1 MLNINEKKRGFYM
14 HRRRV
19 RIFVDGEHMIYPYD
33 VAYGT
38 EYDDTEEEDLGK
50 PYYAS
55 YYWDVNEGVG
65 KPDYQRYNL
74 KLYKYD
80 GPDYDPIMSNLGPRD
95 VNGVMIFEKDL
106 LQSPDGVVYVVDYD
120 EVGCYN
126 YLEDVSGNRTFVYAV
141 DVTTFAVIGNI
152 LQHKNTLF
160 V

>member
-1 MLNINEKKRGFYM
+1 MIKKGIDCM

-19 RIFVDGEHMIYPYD
+19 RIFVDGETMIYPYD

-38 EYDDTEEEDLGK
+38 EYDDTEEADLGK

-55 YYWDVNEGVG
+55 YYWDMNEGVG
-65 KPDYQRYNL
+65 KPDYTRMDL

-80 GPDYDPIMSNLGPRD
+80 DANYNPIMSNLGPRD

-106 LQSPDGVVYVVDYD
+106 LKSPDGVVYVVDYD
-120 EVGCYN
+120 DVGCYN
-126 YLEDVSGNRTFVYAV
+126 YLEDVDGNRTFVYEV
-141 DVTTFAVIGNI
+141 DVTTFSVIGNI
-152 LQHKNTLF
+152 LQHKKERF